1 MKQLIVCSILAH
13 TAVTGSR
20 VAVSLSGIELK
31 ASTFSIGMMLS
42 LYSLLPMFILVG
54 AGRWVDRIGLRKP
67 ILMGAGLGLFGV
79 CVPFLVFDV
88 GALFLAAI
96 CIGLGFM
103 IFLLCLQKITGDTKT
118 DEQRKANFSLVALSF
133 SVSGF
138 LGPTSAGLLIDSI
151 GHRATFG
158 VLAACFAIALIGV
171 YRYRFEPHQLLGS
184 NQTMGSNQTIGSNQ
198 TNPQLTSQKEL
209 APKQAIADLLREPT
223 LKRLYVCVVVIC
235 AAWDIHQFLV
245 PIYGAQI
252 GLSASRIGIILGV
265 FALATFLIRTC
276 LPFISKRIGE
286 WPLILG
292 AMAIAAV
299 VYCVYPF
306 AKTQQA
312 MMVLAGILGLGLGM
326 AQPMVMSVMYRVA
339 PADRIGEAT
348 GLRLSFVNASQTF
361 LPMTAGALGGIL
373 GGNLG
378 FAPMFWG
385 VAAFLAAGV
394 VYVGPR
400 VLGKNR
406 EIDPEDAQT
415 GDRPTQVHHKKDAV
429 RPADDGSNDHL

>member
-1 MKQLIVCSILAH
+1 MKQLIVCSVLAH
-13 TAVTGSR
+13 SAVTGSR
-20 VAVSLSGIELK
+20 VAVSLSGLELK

-67 ILMGAGLGLFGV
+67 ILMGAGLGAFGV
-79 CVPFLVFDV
+79 SVPFLVFDV

-103 IFLLCLQKITGDTKT
+103 IFLLCLQKITGDTST
-118 DEQRKANFSLVALSF
+118 DAQRKANFSLVALSF

-138 LGPTSAGLLIDSI
+138 LGPTGAGLLIDSI

-158 VLAACFAIALIGV
+158 VLAGCFALALIGI
-171 YRYRFEPHQLLGS
+171 YRYRFKPHQL
-184 NQTMGSNQTIGSNQ
+184 IGSDQNGS
-198 TNPQLTSQKEL
+198 PSTSAA

-252 GLSASRIGIILGV
+252 GLSASRIGIILGT

-276 LPFISKRIGE
+276 LPFMSKRIGE

-292 AMAIAAV
+292 AMTTAAL

-312 MMVLAGILGLGLGM
+312 MMLLAGILGLGLGM

-339 PADRIGEAT
+339 PVDRIGEAT

-361 LPMTAGALGGIL
+361 LPITAGALGGIL

-385 VAAFLAAGV
+385 VAAFLTAGV

-400 VLGKNR
+400 VLGKNH
-406 EIDPEDAQT
+406 DDDLANKKSDAKT
-415 GDRPTQVHHKKDAV
+415 SKVT
-429 RPADDGSNDHL
+429 PADDGSNDHL

>member
-1 MKQLIVCSILAH
+1 MKQLIACSILAH
-13 TAVTGSR
+13 TAITGSR
-20 VAVSLSGIELK
+20 VAVSLSGLELK

-67 ILMGAGLGLFGV
+67 MLMGASLGVFGV
-79 CVPFLVFDV
+79 CVPFLLFDV

-103 IFLLCLQKITGDTKT
+103 IFLLCLQKISGDTPT
-118 DEQRKANFSLVALSF
+118 DEQRKANFGLVALSF

-158 VLAACFAIALIGV
+158 VLAVCFAGALVGI
-171 YRYRFEPHQLLGS
+171 YRYRFKPHQL
-184 NQTMGSNQTIGSNQ
+184 IGSNQ
-198 TNPQLTSQKEL
+198 NISEAAFEA
-209 APKQAIADLLREPT
+209 APKQAIGDLLREPT

-252 GLSASRIGIILGV
+252 GLSASRIGLILGV
-265 FALATFLIRTC
+265 FALATFLVRTL
-276 LPFISKRIGE
+276 LPYISKHVSE

-292 AMAIAAV
+292 AMATAAV
-299 VYCVYPF
+299 VYCIYPF

-312 MMVLAGILGLGLGM
+312 MMILAGILGLGLGM
-326 AQPMVMSVMYRVA
+326 AQPMVMSVMYRAA
-339 PADRIGEAT
+339 PAGRIGEAT

-361 LPMTAGALGGIL
+361 LPITAGALGGFL

-385 VAAFLAAGV
+385 VAAFLVAGV
-394 VYVGPR
+394 AYVGPSVMASNR
-400 VLGKNR
+400 DTEPAKDKKNTL
-406 EIDPEDAQT
+406 P
-415 GDRPTQVHHKKDAV
+415 P
-429 RPADDGSNDHL
+429 DDGSNDYL

>member
-1 MKQLIVCSILAH
+1 
-13 TAVTGSR
+13 
-20 VAVSLSGIELK
+20 
-31 ASTFSIGMMLS
+31 
-42 LYSLLPMFILVG
+42 MFILVG

-67 ILMGAGLGLFGV
+67 ILMGAGLGAFGV
-79 CVPFLVFDV
+79 SVPFLVFDV

-103 IFLLCLQKITGDTKT
+103 IFLLCLQKITGDTST
-118 DEQRKANFSLVALSF
+118 DAQRKANFSLVALSF

-138 LGPTSAGLLIDSI
+138 LGPTGAGLLIDSI

-158 VLAACFAIALIGV
+158 VLAGCFALALIGI
-171 YRYRFEPHQLLGS
+171 YRYRFKPHQL
-184 NQTMGSNQTIGSNQ
+184 IGSDQNGS
-198 TNPQLTSQKEL
+198 PSTSAA

-252 GLSASRIGIILGV
+252 GLSASRIGIILGT

-276 LPFISKRIGE
+276 LPFMSKRIGE

-292 AMAIAAV
+292 AMTTAAL

-312 MMVLAGILGLGLGM
+312 MMLLAGILGLGLGM

-339 PADRIGEAT
+339 PVDRIGEAT

-361 LPMTAGALGGIL
+361 LPITAGALGGIL

-385 VAAFLAAGV
+385 VAAFLTAGV

-400 VLGKNR
+400 VLGKNH
-406 EIDPEDAQT
+406 DDDLANKKSDAKT
-415 GDRPTQVHHKKDAV
+415 SKVT
-429 RPADDGSNDHL
+429 PADDGSNDHL